1 VVRDQDLP
9 SVVSSRLG
17 YLFKRAQLELAELND
32 EALAPLGLN
41 HGEHTVLLSI
51 DAAEPES
58 QQQIGRRLGVD
69 RTTMVARIDGLESKG
84 LVARRPDDSD
94 RRRNVVEL
102 TTAGRAALRRATSAS
117 DKAERRLLAGL
128 DEREAAQLR
137 SLLRRVAADS
147 DRLHAS
153 E

>member
-1 VVRDQDLP
+1 MVRDQDLP
-9 SVVSSRLG
+9 SAVSSRLS

-32 EALAPLGLN
+32 EALAPLDLS

-51 DAAEPES
+51 DAGEPES
-58 QQQIGRRLGVD
+58 QQQIGRRLGID

-102 TTAGRAALRRATSAS
+102 TATGRAALRRATSAS
-117 DKAERRLLAGL
+117 DKAERRLLTGL